1 MTRIEDALRETGRT
15 AVLLSALFFGCIPHA
30 PAQPANFALEAPPQ
44 PASAKPYVADSR
56 PTDGRN
62 LALAFGK
69 MDADLDPPRPFL
81 IWALGSSYTARL
93 GAGDELIGLLQ
104 KRFGET
110 KPILYRRMVGN
121 SVPWQYL
128 RGWARHLVIPDQPD
142 VVIIYTIGKPDNL
155 DKLLTELRENTTAD
169 IIVPSIHWRQRGKPN
184 WGKSENAP
192 DQDVAALRKVCAK
205 HGVEF
210 VENRAEWAAYLK
222 ANNLKIE
229 DLLSDAV
236 HQSPFG
242 AHIVNQ
248 NIARHFHAPD
258 EFNYDPLE
266 REHRLTEEEGGF
278 ERLGNGFNVSF
289 VGNRLD
295 IIAWTRPDGGKL
307 AVTIDGDPA
316 EEADAF
322 FMTYIEPAR
331 TNFQERRSPARDQSP
346 HGVTLGVNIVPQTW
360 TLTMLDDDGN
370 FELTGSVTDKDGRG
384 NAFKE
389 FVSDSGQILMDP
401 AEWRRAER
409 NKRGD
414 QWSWNV
420 VRSALAEV
428 DLLGGRTEKVRITI
442 AANLPN
448 GEHQVELAPIGS
460 GEIQV
465 EAFDVFTPPLK

>member
-1 MTRIEDALRETGRT
+1 MSLIATLPRGGGRRTGLLPAL
-15 AVLLSALFFGCIPHA
+15 LLCFVAQAS
-30 PAQPANFALEAPPQ
+30 AQPANFAIEAPSP
-44 PASAKPYVADSR
+44 PAGAKPYVADSR
-56 PTDGRN
+56 PEDGRH
-62 LALAFGK
+62 LALNFEK
-69 MDADLDPPRPFL
+69 LDADLDPPRPLL

-93 GAGDELIGLLQ
+93 GMGEELIGLLQ

-142 VVIIYTIGKPDNL
+142 VVIIYTVGRPDDL
-155 DKLLTELRENTTAD
+155 DKLLTELRENATAD
-169 IIVPSIHWRQRGKPN
+169 IIVPSIHWRERGKPN
-184 WGKSENAP
+184 WGRSEDAP
-192 DQDVAALRKVCAK
+192 DQKVADVRRVCEK
-205 HGVEF
+205 HGAQF
-210 VENRAEWAAYLK
+210 VENRAEWAEYLK
-222 ANNLKIE
+222 ANQLKIE

-248 NIARHFHAPD
+248 NIARHFNAAD
-258 EFNYDPLE
+258 EFSYDPLDRE
-266 REHRLTEEEGGF
+266 RRLTEEAGEF
-278 ERLGNGFNVSF
+278 ERLGNGFNVQF
-289 VGNRLD
+289 VGSRID

-307 AVTIDGDPA
+307 EVTIDGEPA
-316 EEADAF
+316 SKADAF

-346 HGVTLGVNIVPQTW
+346 HGVTLGTGIVPQTW
-360 TLTMLDDDGN
+360 TITMLDDKGT
-370 FELTGSVTDKDGRG
+370 FELTGSVTGRDGQG

-409 NKRGD
+409 NRKGD
-414 QWSWNV
+414 RWTWNV

-428 DLLGGRTEKVRITI
+428 DLLGGRAEKVRITI

-448 GEHQVELAPIGS
+448 GEHHLELAPIGS

-465 EAFDVFTPPLK
+465 EGFDVFTPPLK